1 MTNEQKSDIIVVA
14 DIESKQ
20 IIKKLVAALE
30 TALNSIQEGLYDGN
44 KYSMRKDYLDEIN
57 ILNQAKSITE

>member
-14 DIESKQ
+14 DIVNKQ
-20 IIKKLVAALE
+20 IIKKLVASLE

-57 ILNQAKSITE
+57 ILNQAKSIIE